1 MDKETFLRIAP
12 DYYATAILAHLYR
25 TAASVSREELSLEY
39 SIADNDGDPEGWFY
53 FKRPPLFE
61 AALKILLQFD
71 IIEVIRDPFG
81 PPIISP
87 HRDLYTKIEEIA
99 KDRNFP
105 LYKYRLTGNGESWLR
120 GALQSLDRT
129 YSELRIRSSDFET
142 PDDEW
147 EPLPLERDDPLLQKT
162 IDSVDATIE
171 KVRSDNG
178 YAANLPEERQYVLD
192 GLSAFQNGSKRR
204 HQSQLAVFASM
215 PAGLLERSSRAS
227 RRTLSG

>member
-99 KDRNFP
+99 KIATSP
-105 LYKYRLTGNGESWLR
+105 CISI
-120 GALQSLDRT
+120 ASL
-129 YSELRIRSSDFET
+129 
-142 PDDEW
+142 
-147 EPLPLERDDPLLQKT
+147 
-162 IDSVDATIE
+162 AM
-171 KVRSDNG
+171 
-178 YAANLPEERQYVLD
+178 ANLGWE
-192 GLSAFQNGSKRR
+192 GLSNRSI
-204 HQSQLAVFASM
+204 
-215 PAGLLERSSRAS
+215 GLTRN
-227 RRTLSG
+227 